1 MTPVIAASL
10 RIYGA
15 LIRLYPADLQRRY
28 GPEMRDVFEEQLVQS
43 CTREGLTGLVRVWLW
58 VVAEVLRSPVPFRLI
73 QGLVSVPIISVI
85 TSSFLFLIF
94 YRVFYYVA
102 GLTDAAR

>member
-1 MTPVIAASL
+1 MTTAIAASL

-15 LIRLYPADLQRRY
+15 LIRLYPPDLQRRY

-43 CTREGLTGLVRVWLW
+43 CAREGLPGLVRVWLW
-58 VVAEVLRSPVPFRLI
+58 VVAEVLGGPAPLRLI
-73 QGLVSVPIISVI
+73 QALVSVPIISVL
-85 TSSFLFLIF
+85 TSSLLFLIF

-102 GLTDAAR
+102 GLTDACR